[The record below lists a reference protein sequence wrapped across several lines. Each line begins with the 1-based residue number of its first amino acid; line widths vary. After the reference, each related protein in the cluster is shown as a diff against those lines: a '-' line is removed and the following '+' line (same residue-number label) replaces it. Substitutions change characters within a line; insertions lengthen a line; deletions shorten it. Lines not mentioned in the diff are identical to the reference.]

1 MKLFEI
7 RKNKEKVSGWL
18 LNQPYDKVRSLYELL
33 YSSASALDVNNMASG
48 SSIYGIPRPKTQ
60 AKEISSSTTLAFTSQ
75 LTSLLAQT
83 PQPATT
89 TARSRPSKS
98 KPSIFNTHNKNTK
111 KRAAADISQDETPS
125 LIQTHSTS
133 TSAVDP
139 ATLHRSKRKLEQKAR
154 LYASMKR
161 GDYVPDPNSASTE
174 KRDSNLLVDFD
185 RKWAEDIEAGRTSDT
200 SSSSD
205 DDDDGRREIV
215 TYEDEFGRQRQG
227 TQAEASRELR
237 RSNAQAY
244 ATEELARLSAR
255 PKAPDRL
262 IYGDVVQA
270 AAFNP
275 DEKTAE
281 QMENIARKRDRSMT
295 PPEEVHYDA
304 SKEIRTKG
312 VGFYSFSKDAEG
324 RKREMNELDRERE
337 ETERNRKEREERL
350 RKRKEAV
357 EKRKKA
363 VAEKR
368 VEMLAERF
376 LDALDGG

>member
-1 MKLFEI
+1 MRYVGLVLLVG
-7 RKNKEKVSGWL
+7 VSSPLDNHRSSFL
-18 LNQPYDKVRSLYELL
+18 LINLPFLPSK
-33 YSSASALDVNNMASG
+33 ALNLHKMVSE

-60 AKEISSSTTLAFTSQ
+60 AKEIPSSSTLAFTSQ
-75 LTSLLAQT
+75 LTSLLAQ
-83 PQPATT
+83 PSQPTTT

-98 KPSIFNTHNKNTK
+98 KPSIFTTHNKNTK
-111 KRAAADISQDETPS
+111 KRAAADISQDGSTS
-125 LIQTHSTS
+125 LLQTHSTS
-133 TSAVDP
+133 TAAIDP
-139 ATLHRSKRKLEQKAR
+139 ATLHRSKKKLEQKAR

-161 GDYVPDPNSASTE
+161 GDYVPNTNSASTE

-200 SSSSD
+200 SSSSSD
-205 DDDDGRREIV
+205 DDDDSRKEIV
-215 TYEDEFGRQRQG
+215 TYEDEFGREREG
-227 TQAEASRELR
+227 TRAEASRELR
-237 RSNAQAY
+237 RRNAQAY

-255 PKAPDRL
+255 PAAPDRL

-324 RKREMNELDRERE
+324 RKREMDELERERE
-337 ETERNRKEREERL
+337 ETEKNRKAREERL
-350 RKRKEAV
+350 KKRKEAV

-376 LDALDGG
+376 LDGLDG

>member
-1 MKLFEI
+1 
-7 RKNKEKVSGWL
+7 
-18 LNQPYDKVRSLYELL
+18 
-33 YSSASALDVNNMASG
+33 MASE
-48 SSIYGIPRPKTQ
+48 SSIYGIPRPKAKAKAK
-60 AKEISSSTTLAFTSQ
+60 AKEIPSSTTLAFTSQ
-75 LTSLLAQT
+75 LTSLLAQSS
-83 PQPATT
+83 QPATT

-98 KPSIFNTHNKNTK
+98 KPSIFTTHNKNTK
-111 KRAAADISQDETPS
+111 KRAAADISQDDTPS
-125 LIQTHSTS
+125 LIQMHSAS
-133 TSAVDP
+133 TSAIDP
-139 ATLHRSKRKLEQKAR
+139 ATLHRSKKKLEQKAR

-161 GDYVPDPNSASTE
+161 GDYVPNPHSASTE

-205 DDDDGRREIV
+205 DDDGRREII

-237 RSNAQAY
+237 RRKAQAY
-244 ATEELARLSAR
+244 ASEELSRLSAR
-255 PKAPDRL
+255 PAVPDRL

-324 RKREMNELDRERE
+324 RKREMDELERERE
-337 ETERNRKEREERL
+337 ETEKNRKEREERL
-350 RKRKEAV
+350 KKRKEAL
-357 EKRKKA
+357 EKRRKA
-363 VAEKR
+363 VGEKR

-376 LDALDGG
+376 LDGLDGG

>member
-1 MKLFEI
+1 
-7 RKNKEKVSGWL
+7 
-18 LNQPYDKVRSLYELL
+18 
-33 YSSASALDVNNMASG
+33 MAS

-75 LTSLLAQT
+75 LTSLLAQQ

-89 TARSRPSKS
+89 SARARPSKF
-98 KPSIFNTHNKNTK
+98 KPSIFSTHNKDTR
-111 KRAAADISQDETPS
+111 KRAAADISQDDP
-125 LIQTHSTS
+125 LCLVQTHSTS

-139 ATLHRSKRKLEQKAR
+139 ATLHRSKRRLEQKAR

-161 GDYVPDPNSASTE
+161 GDYVPDPNSASSE

-185 RKWAEDIEAGRTSDT
+185 RKWAEDIEAGRTTDT

-205 DDDDGRREIV
+205 DDEDTGREIV

-227 TQAEASRELR
+227 TKAQASRELR
-237 RSNAQAY
+237 RSNARAY

-262 IYGDVVQA
+262 LGDVVQA

-312 VGFYSFSKDAEG
+312 VGFYLFSKDAEG

-350 RKRKEAV
+350 RKRKEAI

-363 VAEKR
+363 VTEKR
-368 VEMLAERF
+368 VAMLAERF
-376 LDALDGG
+376 LDALDGN

>member
-1 MKLFEI
+1 M
-7 RKNKEKVSGWL
+7 VS
-18 LNQPYDKVRSLYELL
+18 E
-33 YSSASALDVNNMASG
+33 

-60 AKEISSSTTLAFTSQ
+60 AKEISSSSTLAFTSQ
-75 LTSLLAQT
+75 LTSLLAQ
-83 PQPATT
+83 PSQPATT

-98 KPSIFNTHNKNTK
+98 KPSIFTTHNKNTK
-111 KRAAADISQDETPS
+111 KRAAADISQNGPTS
-125 LIQTHSTS
+125 LTQTHSTS
-133 TSAVDP
+133 TPAVDP
-139 ATLHRSKRKLEQKAR
+139 AALHRSKKKLEQKAR

-161 GDYVPDPNSASTE
+161 GEYVPNPTSASTE

-205 DDDDGRREIV
+205 DDDDSRREIV
-215 TYEDEFGRQRQG
+215 TYEDEFGRERQG
-227 TQAEASRELR
+227 TRAEASRELR
-237 RSNAQAY
+237 RRNAQAY

-255 PKAPDRL
+255 PTAPDRL

-324 RKREMNELDRERE
+324 RKREMDDLERERE
-337 ETERNRKEREERL
+337 ETERNRRQREETL
-350 RKRKEAV
+350 KKRKEAI
-357 EKRKKA
+357 EKRKK
-363 VAEKR
+363 VVEEKR
-368 VEMLAERF
+368 VKMLADKF
-376 LDALDGG
+376 LDGLDGC

>member
-1 MKLFEI
+1 M
-7 RKNKEKVSGWL
+7 VS
-18 LNQPYDKVRSLYELL
+18 ET
-33 YSSASALDVNNMASG
+33 
-48 SSIYGIPRPKTQ
+48 SIYGIPRPKAQ
-60 AKEISSSTTLAFTSQ
+60 AKEIPSSSTLAFTSQ
-75 LTSLLAQT
+75 LTSLLAQ
-83 PQPATT
+83 PSQPAATA
-89 TARSRPSKS
+89 ARSRPSKS
-98 KPSIFNTHNKNTK
+98 KPSIFTTHNKNTK
-111 KRAAADISQDETPS
+111 KRAAADISQDDSPS
-125 LIQTHSTS
+125 LVQMHSS
-133 TSAVDP
+133 TAAIDP
-139 ATLHRSKRKLEQKAR
+139 ATLHRSKKKLEQKAR

-161 GDYVPDPNSASTE
+161 GVYVPNPKSTSTE

-185 RKWAEDIEAGRTSDT
+185 RKWAEDIEAGRTSDI
-200 SSSSD
+200 SSSSDD

-215 TYEDEFGRQRQG
+215 TYEDEFGREREG
-227 TQAEASRELR
+227 TRAEASRELR
-237 RSNAQAY
+237 RRNAQAY

-255 PKAPDRL
+255 PAAPDRL

-324 RKREMNELDRERE
+324 RKREMDELERERE
-337 ETERNRKEREERL
+337 ETEKNRKAREERL
-350 RKRKEAV
+350 KKRKEAV

-368 VEMLAERF
+368 AEILAERF
-376 LDALDGG
+376 LDGLDE

>member
-1 MKLFEI
+1 MTFI
-7 RKNKEKVSGWL
+7 
-18 LNQPYDKVRSLYELL
+18 
-33 YSSASALDVNNMASG
+33 SSKASNLHSMASE
-48 SSIYGIPRPKTQ
+48 SSIYGIPRPKSQ

-75 LTSLLAQT
+75 LTSLLTQSS
-83 PQPATT
+83 QPATT

-98 KPSIFNTHNKNTK
+98 KPSIFTSHNKNTK
-111 KRAAADISQDETPS
+111 KRAAADISQDDTPY

-133 TSAVDP
+133 TSAIDP
-139 ATLHRSKRKLEQKAR
+139 ATLHLSKKKLEQKAR

-161 GDYVPDPNSASTE
+161 GDYVPTPNSTSTE

-200 SSSSD
+200 SSSD
-205 DDDDGRREIV
+205 EDEDDGSREIV

-227 TQAEASRELR
+227 TKAEASRELR
-237 RSNAQAY
+237 RRNAQAY

-255 PKAPDRL
+255 PTAPDRL
-262 IYGDVVQA
+262 IYGDTVQA

-275 DEKTAE
+275 DEKITE

-304 SKEIRTKG
+304 SKEVRTKG

-324 RKREMNELDRERE
+324 RKREMDDLERERE
-337 ETERNRKEREERL
+337 ETERSRKEREERIK
-350 RKRKEAV
+350 KRKEDV
-357 EKRKKA
+357 ENRRKA
-363 VAEKR
+363 VSEKR
-368 VEMLAERF
+368 VKMLADRF
-376 LDALDGG
+376 LDGLDGG

>member
-1 MKLFEI
+1 
-7 RKNKEKVSGWL
+7 
-18 LNQPYDKVRSLYELL
+18 
-33 YSSASALDVNNMASG
+33 MASE

-60 AKEISSSTTLAFTSQ
+60 AKEIASSTTLAFTSR
-75 LTSLLAQT
+75 LTSLLAQSS
-83 PQPATT
+83 QPATTTT

-98 KPSIFNTHNKNTK
+98 KPSIFTTHNKNTK
-111 KRAAADISQDETPS
+111 KRAAADISQDDTPS

-139 ATLHRSKRKLEQKAR
+139 ATLHRSKKKLEQKAR

-200 SSSSD
+200 SSSSSD

-227 TQAEASRELR
+227 TRAEASRELR
-237 RSNAQAY
+237 RRNAQAY

-255 PKAPDRL
+255 PQAPDRL
-262 IYGDVVQA
+262 IHGDVVQA

-304 SKEIRTKG
+304 SKEVRTKG

-324 RKREMNELDRERE
+324 RKREMDQLERERE

-350 RKRKEAV
+350 KKRKEAL
-357 EKRKKA
+357 ERRKK
-363 VAEKR
+363 VVEEKR

-376 LDALDGG
+376 LDGLDGG